1 MSKKSSLSNSEIAS
15 FCNQVG
21 MLYKAGIPLTESMSV
36 MKSDTLSSEGRKILD
51 EINQNIIQGMNFHE
65 ALSASGMFPN
75 YVVNLVSLGEES
87 GNLDDVMESLAEYY
101 EREDEISDG
110 IRTALTYPLIMI
122 AMMVLII
129 IVLVAKVLPIF
140 KQVFAQLGTQMSPL
154 AEKLVSAGSGLS
166 NSAVIITAIV
176 LGIIIIFIVLFKIPA
191 INQKIRVFLSKF
203 PLTRRFYY
211 NIAAGRFASGMYLAG
226 QSGMDISSTLDMVAQ
241 LVENAE
247 MKKKVEAV
255 KRDIFDNRATI
266 PEALGN
272 AKVFS
277 NLYTRMITV
286 GYKSGSDEGVMKHIA
301 EHYEASTEK
310 QLRKILSII
319 EPTLVIVLSLIVGI
333 ILLSV
338 LLPLMGIMSSIG

>member
-1 MSKKSSLSNSEIAS
+1 MSKRASLSNSEIAS

-21 MLYKAGIPLTESMSV
+21 MLYKAGIPLSESMTV
-36 MKSDTLSSEGRKILD
+36 MKADTLSSEGRKILD
-51 EINQNIIQGMNFHE
+51 EINENILHGMNFHE
-65 ALSASGMFPN
+65 ALDASGMFPN

-87 GNLDDVMESLAEYY
+87 GNLDEVMVSLSEYY

-129 IVLVAKVLPIF
+129 IVLIAKVLPIF
-140 KQVFAQLGTQMSPL
+140 KQVFAQLGTEMSPL
-154 AEKLVSAGSGLS
+154 AEKLINIGGGLS

-176 LGIIIIFIVLFKIPA
+176 LGIIVIFVVLFKIPSFNA
-191 INQKIRVFLSKF
+191 KIRALLSRF

-226 QSGMDISSTLDMVAQ
+226 QSGMDISSTLEMIAQ
-241 LVENAE
+241 LVENEE

-255 KRDIFDNRATI
+255 KNDIFVNRATI

-272 AKVFS
+272 AQVFS

-286 GYKSGSDEGVMKHIA
+286 GYKSGSDESVMKHIA
-301 EHYEASTEK
+301 EHYEASTDK
-310 QLRKILSII
+310 QLRKILSVI